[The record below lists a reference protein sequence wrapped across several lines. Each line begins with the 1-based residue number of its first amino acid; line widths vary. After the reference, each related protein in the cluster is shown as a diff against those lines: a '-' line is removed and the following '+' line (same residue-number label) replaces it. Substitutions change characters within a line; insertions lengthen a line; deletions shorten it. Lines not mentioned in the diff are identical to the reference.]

1 MNGHPSSKWVPVSF
15 LSRPIPRGGVKRT
28 ESQDVQISI
37 RVEVAKVVRVKAHKR
52 VRNGKVEKVR
62 AHYRRY

>member
-1 MNGHPSSKWVPVSF
+1 MK
-15 LSRPIPRGGVKRT
+15 KRT

-37 RVEVAKVVRVKAHKR
+37 RVEVVKLVRVKAHKR
-52 VRNGKVEKVR
+52 VRKGKVEKVR

>member
-1 MNGHPSSKWVPVSF
+1 MK
-15 LSRPIPRGGVKRT
+15 KRT

-37 RVEVAKVVRVKAHKR
+37 RVEVVKVVRVKAHKR
-52 VRNGKVEKVR
+52 VRNGKVEKVG

>member
-1 MNGHPSSKWVPVSF
+1 MK
-15 LSRPIPRGGVKRT
+15 KRT

-37 RVEVAKVVRVKAHKR
+37 RVEVVKLVRVKAHER